1 MGTVGFEPVEGV
13 ARVEVNVQELDEP
26 VVLEQG
32 KVFET
37 GHPAVIAALDENG
50 LAQRAGAGRRKGGES

>member
-1 MGTVGFEPVEGV
+1 MTGFEPVAGV
-13 ARVEVNVQELDEP
+13 TRLEVNVQELDEP

-37 GHPAVIAALDENG
+37 DHPAVIAALDAHE
-50 LAQRAGAGRRKGGES
+50 LAQRAAAGRRKGGES